1 MVNQVPVRPPAKP
14 GRGDA
19 VTVPKAAA
27 EGPRGLPLKLD
38 LTLTS
43 RLSEVEEDSEL
54 VYGQT
59 AGGRWVSPAGPLPQ
73 WIPPQ

>member
-1 MVNQVPVRPPAKP
+1 M
-14 GRGDA
+14 
-19 VTVPKAAA
+19 PKAAA

-38 LTLTS
+38 LTLTP

-54 VYGQT
+54 VYGRM
-59 AGGRWVSPAGPLPQ
+59 AGGRRASPAGPLPH

>member
-1 MVNQVPVRPPAKP
+1 M
-14 GRGDA
+14 
-19 VTVPKAAA
+19 PKAAA

-59 AGGRWVSPAGPLPQ
+59 AGGRWASPAGPLPQ